1 MDSCDE
7 DKDNGSGKCKQKYD
21 KNANIYV
28 KQVKGFKY
36 LGTRDLRIINLVTK
50 NERIVF

>member
-7 DKDNGSGKCKQKYD
+7 DKDNGSGKCKQKYE
-21 KNANIYV
+21 KNAKDV
-28 KQVKGFKY
+28 KQVKLFKY
-36 LGTRDLRIINLVTK
+36 LGTRDLRIINFVTK